1 MNEFIPMSKP
11 FFGKAEID
19 AVVQVLKSGWI
30 TTGPKCKEFEQ
41 KFAEL
46 IGAGHALSLS
56 SGTGGMHLAL
66 RAMGIGEGDEIITPS
81 MTFASTVNQIVLA
94 GSKPVFADIDYNTLI
109 IRPEEIE
116 RLISKRTKA
125 IIPVHFAGAP
135 ADMDAIEAVA
145 GDIPIIEDAAHAI
158 DTYYKGRH
166 IGGENLAIFSLHP
179 IKNITTAE
187 GGMVTGNDD
196 VFMQHLRLLRF
207 HGIERDAWKRYG
219 KASDPSYDITE
230 PGFKY
235 NMTDIQAAL
244 GLVQIN
250 RIKEI
255 TKIRNK
261 IAGQYI
267 QELSDLAGLDLPG
280 IPSYEHEHAW
290 HLFIVKVSAMD
301 RKDFM
306 RALADENIGYG
317 LHFPPCHTLSYII
330 KLFGKNKLSVT
341 EDAAGKIISLPIYP
355 GMDDTH
361 VEKVI
366 AAVRKIIKRG

>member
-11 FFGKAEID
+11 FYGKAEID

-41 KFAEL
+41 KFAEF
-46 IGAGHALSLS
+46 IGADHALSLT
-56 SGTGGMHLAL
+56 SGTGAMHLAL
-66 RAMGIGEGDEIITPS
+66 KAMGIGKGDEVITPS
-81 MTFASTVNQIVLA
+81 LTFASTVNQIVLA
-94 GSKPVFADIDYNTLI
+94 DAKPVFADIDYNTLI
-109 IRPEEIE
+109 VRPEEIE

-135 ADMDAIEAVA
+135 ADLDAISAVA
-145 GDIPIIEDAAHAI
+145 GGIPIIEDAAHAI

-166 IGGENLAIFSLHP
+166 IGGANLAIFSFHP
-179 IKNITTAE
+179 IKNITTGE

-196 VFMQHLRLLRF
+196 ALMKHIRLLRF
-207 HGIERDAWKRYG
+207 HGIKRDAWKRYG
-219 KASDPSYDITE
+219 KASDPSYDILE

-244 GLVQIN
+244 GLAQMS

-261 IAGQYI
+261 IAGHYI
-267 QELSDLAGLDLPG
+267 KELSGLDGLDLPG
-280 IPSYEHEHAW
+280 NPSYEHEHAW
-290 HLFIVKVSAMD
+290 HLFVVKVSAIA

-306 RALADENIGYG
+306 QALANENVGYG
-317 LHFPPCHTLSYII
+317 FHFPACHTLSYIK
-330 KLFGKNKLSVT
+330 KLFGKNNLPVT
-341 EDAAGKIISLPIYP
+341 EDAAEKIISLPIYP
-355 GMDDTH
+355 GMDDNQ

-366 AAVRKIIKRG
+366 DSVRKIIK